1 VLRHRTTPAARMLPL
16 PSAFSTTNIPT
27 TVGIFRATRVIVG
40 QGATFRSLTAERVY
54 ISSPGTSFYRPET
67 AQTTSENSLSVGKHF
82 KHHQKNYFVVRKHF
96 KWRPEFL

>member
-1 VLRHRTTPAARMLPL
+1 MSLVVLRHRATPAARMLPL

-54 ISSPGTSFYRPET
+54 VSAFWCIFCD
-67 AQTTSENSLSVGKHF
+67 F
-82 KHHQKNYFVVRKHF
+82 HHV
-96 KWRPEFL
+96 L